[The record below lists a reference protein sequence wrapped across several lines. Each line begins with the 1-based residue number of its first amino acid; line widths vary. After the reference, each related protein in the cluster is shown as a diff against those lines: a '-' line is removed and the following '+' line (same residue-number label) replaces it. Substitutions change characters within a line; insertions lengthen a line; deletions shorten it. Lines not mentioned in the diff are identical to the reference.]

1 MSAGARRRAEVS
13 PIGHFGGI
21 CLMPTTRY
29 PRRVPVALAALATIG
44 AIAVPAPAPTVQATS
59 TV

>member
-1 MSAGARRRAEVS
+1 
-13 PIGHFGGI
+13 
-21 CLMPTTRY
+21 MPTTRY